1 MELAESPQSERTPQP
16 LTWSGTTSTVPAF
29 QKLPSLHTSPGRAL
43 SLCLL
48 DWRLLSVSEGYKMWL
63 YSVHSSAFGLLC
75 TVMRMGVLSM
85 CHMSQ
90 GSVGLRVC
98 APSRH
103 RTGRSCS
110 EKPSCS

>member
-1 MELAESPQSERTPQP
+1 MELAESPQSERMPQP
-16 LTWSGTTSTVPAF
+16 LTWSGTSAVPAF
-29 QKLPSLHTSPGRAL
+29 QKLPSLHTCSPGRAL
-43 SLCLL
+43 SPCLL
-48 DWRLLSVSEGYKMWL
+48 DWRLVSVSEGYSVRL

-75 TVMRMGVLSM
+75 TQMCMGVLSV
-85 CHMSQ
+85 CHTSQ
-90 GSVGLRVC
+90 GSVRLRVC